1 MFGKLRKS
9 SEKNASEQPVA
20 VAVANAIPED
30 LPKGS
35 ETVLLAEDEEVIR
48 AYMALILRDVGYHVI
63 EAVDGEQA
71 LRLVHEARGVKID
84 LLLTDIVMPKMNG
97 KQLAYRIGQ
106 VLPQIKVLF
115 CSGYPEELAARNGMI
130 APTVRFLQK
139 PVVPQTLAIKVR
151 EVLDEANMDFP
162 QGTLE
167 DEPSNVDDPT
177 QNGGQAVLCDDGNL

>member
-9 SEKNASEQPVA
+9 PEKDCEQPVA
-20 VAVANAIPED
+20 AAVANAILED

-48 AYMALILRDVGYHVI
+48 AYMALILRDLGYHVI
-63 EAVDGEQA
+63 EAADGEQA
-71 LRLVHEARGVKID
+71 LRLVSEARGLKID

-151 EVLDEANMDFP
+151 EVLDEAKVAP
-162 QGTLE
+162 LQGTLE
-167 DEPSNVDDPT
+167 DEPSNVNDPT
-177 QNGGQAVLCDDGNL
+177 RNGDQAVLCDD